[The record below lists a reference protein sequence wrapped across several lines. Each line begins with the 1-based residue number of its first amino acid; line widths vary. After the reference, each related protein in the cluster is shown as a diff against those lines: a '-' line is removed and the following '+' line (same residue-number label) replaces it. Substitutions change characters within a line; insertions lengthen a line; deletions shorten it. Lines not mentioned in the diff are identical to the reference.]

1 MKRILVI
8 EDEIDIAEL
17 LALHLKRTG
26 FVPILAHD
34 GITGLDLAK
43 SGNPELVLLDLN
55 LPGMDGMRVFRE
67 LRRDPRTLHTP
78 VIMLTARVRPEDRVA
93 GLAVGADDYVT
104 KPFSI
109 KELLLRIKAVL
120 KRSECCSPSQPLS
133 AGPFRFDP
141 AALQCYAG
149 NDALDLT
156 ITEYKLLQHLC
167 EHADN
172 ACDRTE
178 LLRSV
183 WGHSDDTNSRT
194 LDTHV
199 KRLRVKLGLHAGCL
213 ETARGTGYLLRTAP
227 LMPCDRSVT

>member
-1 MKRILVI
+1 MNCILVI
-8 EDEIDIAEL
+8 EDEIDIADL
-17 LALHLKRTG
+17 LALHLKQTG

-34 GITGLDLAK
+34 GITGLALAK
-43 SGNPELVLLDLN
+43 SGNPGLVLLDLN
-55 LPGMDGMRVFRE
+55 LPGMDGMRVFKE

-78 VIMLTARVRPEDRVA
+78 VIMLTARAQPEDCIA
-93 GLAVGADDYVT
+93 GLELGADDYVT

-120 KRSECCSPSQPLS
+120 KRVAAQIPRTSLS

-141 AALQCYAG
+141 AALQCYAD
-149 NDALDLT
+149 NEALDLT
-156 ITEYKLLQHLC
+156 ITEYKLLQLLC
-167 EHADN
+167 EHADQV
-172 ACDRTE
+172 CERSD

-199 KRLRVKLGLHAGCL
+199 KRLRIKLGPHAEHL
-213 ETARGTGYLLRTAP
+213 ETTRGTGYLLRTTP
-227 LMPCDRSVT
+227 LSQ